1 MAALIANREK
11 LGVEAT
17 SYGYTSKFFFNY
29 FVSQILYN
37 QDRDDFDPVAECEDL
52 LTKVAIID
60 IALVRT
66 DAILIEKTI
75 KDPGSLL
82 TFVGGLLSLYAGFS
96 FLSLAELAFWIF
108 SGLVR
113 LCTTFLNLW
122 FQRAVN
128 QDRK

>member
-1 MAALIANREK
+1 M
-11 LGVEAT
+11 
-17 SYGYTSKFFFNY
+17 
-29 FVSQILYN
+29 
-37 QDRDDFDPVAECEDL
+37 AECEDL
-52 LTKVAIID
+52 LTKVAIVD

-96 FLSLAELAFWIF
+96 FLSLAELVFWVF

-113 LCTTFLNLW
+113 LCIALLSLGFKS
-122 FQRAVN
+122 AVN
-128 QDRK
+128 QYMK